1 VTVARKRANKR
12 LRPVHV
18 GVLRAHATSRTRVND
33 RGQIE
38 PYWRVRRGGDQASIW
53 NGYGTREEIEERL
66 VRMVADRRTA
76 PAPRV
81 EAPAA
86 IETLGQLA
94 QDWYDYQKS
103 RPDLAPS
110 TVNNYQKGARH
121 LIAWLGNVRV
131 ARIDQPAAEEYR
143 DNRLREG
150 AAPRTVELELR
161 ILRMIWT
168 WGRRRGL
175 APARDLGRVPV
186 KIDGYR
192 LNHRTPTPVEVG
204 KVLAVLD
211 GVFLLVVRLLAI
223 TGARV
228 SEVCALEPGSLEQEN
243 GLLAL
248 DGKTGRREFPLPAD
262 IAAELGRHFE
272 GCPGPLVP
280 GSRLAPAQKV
290 RDRLDLACTA
300 AKVPRFTPHGLRR
313 MVVDRMI
320 RGGVEPATAA
330 ALTGHSVVV
339 MLRFYRKVT
348 EADRRRA
355 VLQAELGR
363 FPSVGQVIEGPWE
376 GAEKGAATGSKG
388 GDLGTEFRHN
398 HDK

>member
-1 VTVARKRANKR
+1 MGRRRANKR

-33 RGQIE
+33 RGQTE
-38 PYWRVRRGGDQASIW
+38 PYWRVRREGDQASIW

-66 VRMVADRRTA
+66 VRMVADGRTA

-81 EAPAA
+81 EAPVV
-86 IETLGQLA
+86 IKTWGQLA
-94 QDWYDYQKS
+94 QHWYDYQKN
-103 RPDLAPS
+103 RPNLAPA
-110 TVNNYQKGARH
+110 TVNNYEKASRH
-121 LIAWLGNVRV
+121 LIAWLG
-131 ARIDQPAAEEYR
+131 ALLLALFDQPAAEGYKE
-143 DNRLREG
+143 DRLREG
-150 AAPRTVELELR
+150 AAPRTVQLELR
-161 ILRMIWT
+161 IMRMIWI

-175 APARDLGRVPV
+175 VPAWDLGPVPV

-192 LNHRTPTPVEVG
+192 LNHKTPTPAEVG
-204 KVLAVLD
+204 KVLALLS
-211 GVFLLVVRLLAI
+211 GLFLLVVRLLAI

-228 SEVCALEPGSLEQEN
+228 SEVCGLEPESLDPAT
-243 GLLAL
+243 GLLTL
-248 DGKTGRREFPLPAD
+248 DGKTGAREFPLPAE
-262 IAAELGRHFE
+262 IAAELKRHFE

-280 GSRLAPAQKV
+280 GSQLAAAQKV
-290 RDRLDLACTA
+290 RDRLGLACEEA
-300 AKVPRFTPHGLRR
+300 EVPRFTPHGLRR

-339 MLRFYRKVT
+339 MLRFYRQVT
-348 EADRRRA
+348 EEDRRRA
-355 VLQAELGR
+355 VLKAELGR
-363 FPSVGQVIEGPWE
+363 FPTVGQVIEGPWE
-376 GAEKGAATGSKG
+376 GSEKGVAMGSKG